1 MKYSASAFGSLPQR
15 SICQTVSRPHPSIAG
30 SLCRPVLTLSPLQ
43 RFTLLS
49 VPPFLLFVNR
59 LLENN
64 FGNVL
69 ILTIAQNNDTIIK
82 ALYNRRKEKTV
93 KKSTKC
99 TLFIAALGGV
109 CIVSLWAAICV
120 GSVHFSLNQ
129 IIKALFV
136 DDGSP
141 ERLLIYGLRLPR
153 ALTGGLV
160 GLCLSLSGCILQG
173 VMRNTLA
180 SPSTVGVTSGASFV
194 GYLTLA
200 VFPAYSYLLPLGS
213 ILGALATTLLIY
225 LLAYERGVSPV
236 KMILSGMAVS
246 ALFGAFNDIIK
257 TVFENSLGNVSGF
270 LVGGLTGAVW
280 NDFFTL
286 LPFAVTGAV
295 ICAFLP
301 TKMNVLMLGDESAHS
316 LGLRVEGFRLF
327 LIIVSSLLAGA
338 AVSAAGLI
346 TFVGLIVPHVAR
358 LIVSSNYKYLF
369 PASALL
375 GFALV
380 TLCDTLGR
388 ILMPPGEI
396 PVGII
401 LSLIG
406 APFFLWLLHKRGKE
420 SR

>member
-1 MKYSASAFGSLPQR
+1 M
-15 SICQTVSRPHPSIAG
+15 
-30 SLCRPVLTLSPLQ
+30 
-43 RFTLLS
+43 
-49 VPPFLLFVNR
+49 
-59 LLENN
+59 
-64 FGNVL
+64 
-69 ILTIAQNNDTIIK
+69 TIAQNNGTIIGV
-82 ALYNRRKEKTV
+82 LYTDFRKEKPV
-93 KKSTKC
+93 KKSTKR

-109 CIVSLWAAICV
+109 CMVSIFAAISV
-120 GSVHFSLNQ
+120 GSVHFSFGQ
-129 IIKALFV
+129 IIKALFI
-136 DDGSP
+136 DDDST
-141 ERLLIYGLRLPR
+141 ERLLVFGLRLPR

-160 GLCLSLSGCILQG
+160 GVCLSLSGCILQG

-225 LLAYERGVSPV
+225 LLAYEKGVNPV

-257 TVFENSLGNVSGF
+257 TAFESSLGNVSGF

-280 NDFFTL
+280 SNFFTV
-286 LPFAVTGAV
+286 LPFAAVGAV

-301 TKMNVLMLGDESAHS
+301 SKMNVLMLGDESARS
-316 LGLRVEGFRLF
+316 LGLRVEGFRFF
-327 LIIVSSLLAGA
+327 LIVVSSLFAGA
-338 AVSAAGLI
+338 AVSVAGLI
-346 TFVGLIVPHVAR
+346 AFVGLIVPHVAR
-358 LIVSSNYKYLF
+358 LIVGSDYKYLF

-388 ILMPPGEI
+388 ILIPPGEI

-406 APFFLWLLHKRGKE
+406 APFFLWLLHTRGKE
-420 SR
+420 RR